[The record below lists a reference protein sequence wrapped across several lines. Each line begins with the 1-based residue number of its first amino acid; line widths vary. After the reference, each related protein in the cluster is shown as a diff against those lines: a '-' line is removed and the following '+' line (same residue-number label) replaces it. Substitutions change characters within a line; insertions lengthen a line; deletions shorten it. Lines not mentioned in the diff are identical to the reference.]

1 MVKCSNCGQQ
11 GEGGFC
17 RTCGAPL
24 AKQQACRNCGNQ
36 IEDSV
41 RFCRGCGQPAD
52 SGDNQSTF
60 NAPSAQGSSAT
71 PRSLA
76 ATRAIS
82 PLIVISGVLL
92 SAFFLLEGSLVAKYI
107 FEGRL
112 LIQLPFIA
120 SGLIAT
126 AIGVFTWMRPE
137 ASRWSIA
144 AICLVLAVAAAGCPN
159 PLSDGVLHSDSSNFS
174 ASFGWIAWL
183 VGSLAALVATGIL
196 VRNWLNDRAMSFTN
210 RQPFFVLA
218 VFASVLGGVS
228 LIIPGWRYQ
237 SIGNSGSLQG
247 LYNDSSLL
255 GIASLVVMIIITSG
269 SLLIAGTARD
279 KDVVLP
285 FAIGGIG
292 ALVTLWSPVFI
303 GLATSDVQA
312 TRYLIEAVAAF
323 GCSLVLLVLLLPK
336 SPRPHVA
343 TEALIDAN

>member
-24 AKQQACRNCGNQ
+24 AQQQSCRNCGNQ
-36 IEDSV
+36 VEESA
-41 RFCRGCGQPAD
+41 RFCRGCGEPAHT
-52 SGDNQSTF
+52 GDRQSTS
-60 NAPSAQGSSAT
+60 NAASARGPSAT
-71 PRSLA
+71 PRAIA
-76 ATRAIS
+76 ATRAVS

-92 SAFFLLEGSLVAKYI
+92 SVFFLLEGSLVAGYI
-107 FEGRL
+107 FDDRWV
-112 LIQLPFIA
+112 IRLPFVV
-120 SGLIAT
+120 SGLIA
-126 AIGVFTWMRPE
+126 AVIGIFTWMRPD
-137 ASRWSIA
+137 ASRWSIPA
-144 AICLVLAVAAAGCPN
+144 LCLALAVAAAGCPN
-159 PLSDGVLHSDSSNFS
+159 PLSGGVLHSDSSNFS
-174 ASFGWIAWL
+174 ASLGWIAWL
-183 VGSLAALVATGIL
+183 VGSLAVLVATGIL

-218 VFASVLGGVS
+218 ASASVLGGLS
-228 LIIPGWRYQ
+228 LFIPGWRYQ

-303 GLATSDVQA
+303 GLATSDIQA

>member
-36 IEDSV
+36 IDDSV

-52 SGDNQSTF
+52 SGDKQSTF
-60 NAPSAQGSSAT
+60 NATSAQGSSVT

-92 SAFFLLEGSLVAKYI
+92 SAFFLLEGSLVADYI
-107 FEGRL
+107 FEGRW
-112 LIQLPFIA
+112 LIRLPFIV
-120 SGLIAT
+120 SGLVAT
-126 AIGVFTWMRPE
+126 AIGVFTWARPDT
-137 ASRWSIA
+137 SRWSIPA
-144 AICLVLAVAAAGCPN
+144 LCLVLAVAAAGCPN
-159 PLSDGVLHSDSSNFS
+159 PLSDGVLHSDSSSFN
-174 ASFGWIAWL
+174 ATFGWIAWL
-183 VGSLAALVATGIL
+183 AGSLAALAATGLL
-196 VRNWLNDRAMSFTN
+196 VRTWPNGRAMSFTN

-218 VFASVLGGVS
+218 VFASVLGGLS

-336 SPRPHVA
+336 SSRPQVA
-343 TEALIDAN
+343 PEALVDAN